1 MSSTEI
7 SWRSGPILEQKIMRI
22 FIISL
27 LMMMII
33 FLLFLL
39 LLIIVDMQRLVNKR
53 FS

>member
-1 MSSTEI
+1 
-7 SWRSGPILEQKIMRI
+7 MRI
-22 FIISL
+22 FIVPL